1 MLATNCG
8 HLPVRR
14 LWARIYSRLVIRR
27 PLRLALLSGLAATSL
42 AAGVASSASTS
53 SDDSVGGYFGFGV
66 TKPQIDNIYGFGLDI
81 RKTEWKVMGGIS
93 QRWLAFEADYYN
105 LGGGS
110 SAAGYADAS
119 AYAGYAVVSVPI
131 SQVTILG
138 KIGGARWQMRGGEY
152 GGNFDD
158 NGWGL
163 AWGVGAQFK
172 YSRFTTR
179 FEYERLSIANTDG
192 AVIYGLSLIFNL

>member
-1 MLATNCG
+1 MLATNCR
-8 HLPVRR
+8 HLPDR
-14 LWARIYSRLVIRR
+14 LLRIYSRLVIRR
-27 PLRLALLSGLAATSL
+27 PLRLALLGGLAATSL
-42 AAGVASSASTS
+42 AAGAANSASTS

-66 TKPQIDNIYGFGLDI
+66 TKPHIDNLYGFGLDI

-93 QRWLAFEADYYN
+93 QSWLAFEADYYN
-105 LGGGS
+105 LGSVS

-119 AYAGYAVVSVPI
+119 AFAGYAVISAPI
-131 SQVTILG
+131 SKVTILG
-138 KIGGARWQMRGGEY
+138 KIGSARWQMRGGEY

-172 YSRFTTR
+172 YSRYTAR

-192 AVIYGLSLIFNL
+192 GVIYGLSLIFNL